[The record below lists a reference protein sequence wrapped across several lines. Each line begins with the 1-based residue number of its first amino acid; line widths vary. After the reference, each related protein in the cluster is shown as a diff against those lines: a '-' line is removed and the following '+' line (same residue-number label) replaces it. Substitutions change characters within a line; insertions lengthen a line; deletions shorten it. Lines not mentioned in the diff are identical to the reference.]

1 MKSLKNLIRMQ
12 KNVVDDKRR
21 ELVRFQEEADYL
33 RQAAQKLEEEILSEQ
48 QAARD
53 NFEASFAYANYHK
66 AAMKRRARLSQAIRA
81 ADHSVELAAEAM
93 REAFQELKRFEIA
106 EEARLAREAAERKR
120 KEAIMLDETASIR
133 FFRKRGDEEINGE

>member
-12 KNVVDDKRR
+12 KNIVDEKRR

-66 AAMKRRARLSQAIRA
+66 AAMKRRDRLFQAIRA

-106 EEARLAREAAERKR
+106 EAERLAREMAERKR
-120 KEAIMLDETASIR
+120 KESIMLDETASIR
-133 FFRKRGDEEINGE
+133 FFRKRGDEEATGE